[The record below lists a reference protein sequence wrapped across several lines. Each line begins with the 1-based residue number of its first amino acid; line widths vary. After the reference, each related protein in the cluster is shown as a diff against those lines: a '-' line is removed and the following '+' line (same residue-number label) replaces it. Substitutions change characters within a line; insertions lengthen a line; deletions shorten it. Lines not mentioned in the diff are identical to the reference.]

1 MDRLS
6 FSHGQTQSK
15 LWLCNHLEPLLP
27 KKAVVANLGCWHNL
41 LGFMLLTR
49 NEDNYEQVLGLDID
63 AEAITGADTLCEGY
77 MFGYKTTKIQNRNAD
92 VNTYNLQG
100 YNVIINCSTEHMT
113 SEWFENIDPNALVCI
128 QTTDVDNQD
137 DPWFITNPTKTID
150 DFKTKYP
157 MTEVLFSGSKSFVYP
172 DVSYDR
178 HMIIGR
184 K

>member
-1 MDRLS
+1 
-6 FSHGQTQSK
+6 
-15 LWLCNHLEPLLP
+15 
-27 KKAVVANLGCWHNL
+27 
-41 LGFMLLTR
+41 
-49 NEDNYEQVLGLDID
+49 
-63 AEAITGADTLCEGY
+63 

-137 DPWFITNPTKTID
+137 EPWFITNPTKTID